1 LHAGVLRQQQPPV
14 LHVENVRFS
23 GQNFELLENC
33 FTTPRALQSDFVGVE
48 GRKMI
53 LSMSPSELVQRSAVN
68 GLGFGL
74 FQLQAPTRTGRCA
87 LLQNCE
93 SGQILRKEARQSE
106 GFQHKLLLLGGC
118 IRSKRVLG
126 DSLRKMGTQKAAKL
140 I

>member
-1 LHAGVLRQQQPPV
+1 M

-33 FTTPRALQSDFVGVE
+33 FTTSRALESDFVGVE

-74 FQLQAPTRTGRCA
+74 YQLQVPYTVQEPDSA
-87 LLQNCE
+87 LCYRIVNPVRFRGWRHGSPRGSSTNYCC
-93 SGQILRKEARQSE
+93 SAVVFDRNGS
-106 GFQHKLLLLGGC
+106 
-118 IRSKRVLG
+118 
-126 DSLRKMGTQKAAKL
+126 
-140 I
+140 

>member
-1 LHAGVLRQQQPPV
+1 M

-33 FTTPRALQSDFVGVE
+33 FTTSRALESDFVGVE

-74 FQLQAPTRTGRCA
+74 YQLQVPTSTGQCA
-87 LLQNCE
+87 LLQNGE
-93 SGQILRKEARQSE
+93 SGQISRKEARQSE

-126 DSLRKMGTQKAAKL
+126 DSLRKMGTQKVAKL